1 MSTKA
6 GHRADPDP
14 RAPARVD
21 VSVLIPV
28 RNEELNLREAVQAM
42 LNQDFEGAIEFLFIE
57 GRSDDG
63 TLQILDDLAA
73 GDARIRILD
82 NPDGTTPHGL
92 NIGLRNAHGE
102 FVARMDAHTLY
113 PRRYLA
119 VGVSRLRHGDAQW
132 VSGPQLAVGAGPGS
146 RRIALALSSSLGTG
160 GARFRRNLEF
170 EHEVDTGFTGVWHRA
185 TLESHG
191 GWDEDWL
198 NDQDFELAARI
209 RRDGGRIVCI
219 PEMAASYI
227 PRERLRDLARQYGRY
242 GVYRVKTIRRHPES
256 MRRSHVLPPAIVVLA
271 AAALLGRG
279 RVSRSARAGL
289 AVYGVVLASAA
300 GRAALKARPPRDA
313 VALPA
318 VYATMHFS
326 YGVGFLAGCCRY
338 GAPLA
343 GIAQL
348 LRPRRGRS

>member
-1 MSTKA
+1 MSSATRA
-6 GHRADPDP
+6 SGH
-14 RAPARVD
+14 VD
-21 VSVLIPV
+21 ITVLIPV
-28 RNEELNLREAVQAM
+28 RNEELNLRRAAEGM
-42 LNQDFEGAIEFLFIE
+42 LNQDFDGTIEFLFIE
-57 GRSDDG
+57 GRSHDG
-63 TLQILDDLAA
+63 TLRILHDLAA
-73 GDARIRILD
+73 RDARIRILD
-82 NPDGTTPHGL
+82 NPSATTPHGL
-92 NIGLRNAHGE
+92 NVGLRNARGE

-113 PRRYLA
+113 PPRYLA
-119 VGVSRLRHGDAQW
+119 VGVSRLRAGGAQW

-146 RRIALALSSSLGTG
+146 RRVALALSSSLGTG

-185 TLESHG
+185 TLESHS

-271 AAALLGRG
+271 GAALLGRG
-279 RVSRSARAGL
+279 RVSRAAGAGL
-289 AVYGVVLASAA
+289 AVYGVVLAGAA
-300 GRAALKARPPRDA
+300 GRAALRARPRDA
-313 VALPA
+313 LALPA
-318 VYATMHFS
+318 VYATMHVS

-348 LRPRRGRS
+348 LRPPRGRS